1 MCLFL
6 YRSRLLSLCRLLFLV
21 LCGLSCVLE
30 SLLSWHFGY
39 GWLKTC
45 RRRSFT
51 WLGLVILLLRSNR
64 RLQLVLTVKI
74 KGFVSSGL
82 AGYLYQVLNTTI
94 EQLYDR
100 YQGITIL
107 HLPKNLFIIDH
118 HISYLIYRLVC
129 HENSTYKL
137 RIITKFNIILYI
149 LASTYIYFLV
159 FLSDSCRNENNVGK

>member
-30 SLLSWHFGY
+30 PLLSWHFGY

-51 WLGLVILLLRSNR
+51 WLCLVILLLRSNR

-107 HLPKNLFIIDH
+107 HLPNPRLLSIHILCHGISCLII
-118 HISYLIYRLVC
+118 SSGRLLLNPIGLEPC
-129 HENSTYKL
+129 EHGQL
-137 RIITKFNIILYI
+137 
-149 LASTYIYFLV
+149 
-159 FLSDSCRNENNVGK
+159 